1 MIPPTILFLVIV
13 SKLITIT
20 AIKVEDE
27 EECRMMYCINNEY
40 HRMKGVHGLH
50 LGPRSMHIHSNVC
63 IFPH

>member
-27 EECRMMYCINNEY
+27 EVCRMNIIE
-40 HRMKGVHGLH
+40 
-50 LGPRSMHIHSNVC
+50 
-63 IFPH
+63 